1 MEQKDIFYDDD
12 FNIYLISPF
21 EQVEMVSVHLS
32 FTIIMSANIFHLDS
46 SKYIDKG
53 KGEVLVLLHGLFSNL
68 ANFQHTVNYF
78 SKKYRTIVPF
88 FPLTELSLDKANIDG
103 LVQYLESLLNAL
115 KIEKCTIIGN
125 SLGGHVGIEYT
136 LKHLQRV
143 NALVLTGSS
152 GLFEKSN
159 ATQEIPK
166 RGNYEY
172 IQQKT
177 QTTFYNP
184 DLATKEIVDEVFEI
198 VNDRSKAIKVLNIAK
213 SAVRNNISLQ
223 LAKLNI
229 PVLLIWGEN
238 DQITPPSI
246 ANEFYRLIPNAQ
258 LAWINKC
265 GHSAMM
271 ERPNRFNELLD
282 EFLRSLKQI
291 N

>member
-1 MEQKDIFYDDD
+1 MSAPQ
-12 FNIYLISPF
+12 
-21 EQVEMVSVHLS
+21 QVGLVSVHLS
-32 FTIIMSANIFHLDS
+32 YSIIMSANIFHLDS
-46 SKYIDKG
+46 HQYIDKG
-53 KGEVLVLLHGLFSNL
+53 SGEVLVLLHGLFSNL
-68 ANFQHTVNYF
+68 ANFQYTVDYF

-103 LVQYLESLLNAL
+103 LVQYLESLLNKL
-115 KIEKCTIIGN
+115 DIRKCTIVGN

-136 LKHLQRV
+136 LKHLHRV

-152 GLFEKSN
+152 GLFEKNSSTN
-159 ATQEIPK
+159 EIPK
-166 RGNYEY
+166 RSNYEY

-177 QTTFYNP
+177 QRTFYNP
-184 DLATKEIVDEVFEI
+184 LLATKEIVDEVFEI

-213 SAVRNNISLQ
+213 SAVRNNVSQ
-223 LAKLNI
+223 ELARLSI
-229 PVLLIWGEN
+229 PVFLIWGEN
-238 DQITPPSI
+238 DEITPPSI
-246 ANEFYRLIPNAQ
+246 ANEFHRLIPNAQ

-282 EFLRSLKQI
+282 QFLRSLKQK

>member
-1 MEQKDIFYDDD
+1 
-12 FNIYLISPF
+12 
-21 EQVEMVSVHLS
+21 MVSVHLT
-32 FTIIMSANIFHLDS
+32 FTKFMSANIIHLNS
-46 SKYIDKG
+46 HQYIDKG

-68 ANFQHTVNYF
+68 ANFQHTVDYF

-88 FPLTELSLDKANIDG
+88 FPLAELSLDKANIDG
-103 LVQYLESLLNAL
+103 LVQYLENLLEEL
-115 KIEKCTIIGN
+115 KIESVIIIGN
-125 SLGGHVGIEYT
+125 SLGGHVGIEFA
-136 LKHLQRV
+136 LKHIKRV

-152 GLFEKSN
+152 GLFEKNRSS
-159 ATQEIPK
+159 AEIPK

-184 DLATKEIVDEVFEI
+184 QLATKELVDEVFEI
-198 VNDRSKAIKVLNIAK
+198 VNDRAKAVKVLNIAK
-213 SAVRNNISLQ
+213 SAVRNNLSLE
-223 LAKLNI
+223 LNKLKI
-229 PVLLIWGEN
+229 PVFLIWGEN
-238 DQITPPSI
+238 DQITPPRI

-258 LAWINKC
+258 LAWINQC

-282 EFLRSLKQI
+282 EFLRSLKQK